1 MKYEDPFVIS
11 KRSKRGLLV
20 LILASLGLIF
30 FPRVYK
36 FFQKEE
42 ALVINSEQIA
52 EFERTHKKF
61 EKRNY
66 SNYYSKKKKYKAP
79 DSKFNPNTYTLS
91 DWINLGLSEK
101 QSVVILKFTA
111 RGIYTEED
119 LKRIFVIPEVL
130 FELIRDSVVY
140 PKRLYPKRFYPKPFK
155 KSTHQES
162 FKNQVKQITQINL
175 NTSDTTEFM
184 KIYGIGA
191 FYAKQIIRYREKL
204 GGFFKKEQ
212 LLEVWK
218 MTPETYDK
226 IKDHVFINE
235 MDVKLIDI
243 NTVTIEELKVNPYL
257 TWNQANSI
265 VKMRIQRNGFKNIEE
280 IKESVL
286 IDSETYEKLFPY
298 LSLH

>member
-30 FPRVYK
+30 FPRVYM
-36 FFQKEE
+36 FFQKKE
-42 ALVINSEQIA
+42 AFVINSEQIA

-61 EKRNY
+61 KKRNY

-79 DSKFNPNTYTLS
+79 VSKFNPNNYSLS
-91 DWINLGLSEK
+91 DWMNLGLSEK
-101 QSVVILKFTA
+101 QSVVVLKFSS
-111 RGIYTEED
+111 RGIYSEQD
-119 LKRIFVIPEVL
+119 LKRIFVIPDVL

-140 PKRLYPKRFYPKPFK
+140 PERFQNSPN
-155 KSTHQES
+155 QES
-162 FKNQVKQITQINL
+162 FKKQAKQITLINL
-175 NTSDTTEFM
+175 NTADTTEFM

-204 GGFFKKEQ
+204 GGYFTKEQ
-212 LLEVWK
+212 LFEVWK
-218 MTPETYDK
+218 MTNEAYDK
-226 IKDHVFINE
+226 IKDHVFISE
-235 MDVKLIDI
+235 KDVKRI
-243 NTVTIEELKVNPYL
+243 NINSVTIEELKVHPYL
-257 TWNQANSI
+257 KWNQANSI

>member
-30 FPRVYK
+30 FPRVYM

-42 ALVINSEQIA
+42 AFVINSEQIA

-91 DWINLGLSEK
+91 DWKNLGLSEK
-101 QSVVILKFTA
+101 QSLVVLKFTS
-111 RGIYTEED
+111 RGIYSEQD
-119 LKRIFVIPEVL
+119 LKRIFVIPDIL
-130 FELIRDSVVY
+130 FELIRDSVIY
-140 PKRLYPKRFYPKPFK
+140 PERFQNSPN
-155 KSTHQES
+155 QES
-162 FKNQVKQITQINL
+162 LKKQAKQITLINL
-175 NTSDTTEFM
+175 NTADTTEFM
-184 KIYGIGA
+184 KIYGVGA
-191 FYAKQIIRYREKL
+191 FYAKQIIRFREKL

-218 MTPETYDK
+218 MTPEAYEK
-226 IKDHVFINE
+226 IKDHVFISE
-235 MDVKLIDI
+235 KDVKRI
-243 NTVTIEELKVNPYL
+243 NINSVTIEELKVHPYL
-257 TWNQANSI
+257 KWNQANSI

-280 IKESVL
+280 LKESVL

-298 LSLH
+298 LSLY

>member
-30 FPRVYK
+30 FPRVYM
-36 FFQKEE
+36 FFQKKE
-42 ALVINSEQIA
+42 AFVINSEQIA

-61 EKRNY
+61 KKRNY

-79 DSKFNPNTYTLS
+79 DSKFNPNNYSLS
-91 DWINLGLSEK
+91 DWMNLGLSEK
-101 QSVVILKFTA
+101 QSVVVLKFTS
-111 RGIYTEED
+111 RGIYSEED
-119 LKRIFVIPEVL
+119 LKRIFVIPDVL

-140 PKRLYPKRFYPKPFK
+140 SERFQNSPN
-155 KSTHQES
+155 QES
-162 FKNQVKQITQINL
+162 FKKQAKQITLINL
-175 NTSDTTEFM
+175 NTADTTEFM

-204 GGFFKKEQ
+204 GGYLTKEQ
-212 LLEVWK
+212 LFEVWK
-218 MTPETYDK
+218 MTTEAYDK
-226 IKDHVFINE
+226 IKDHVFISE
-235 MDVKLIDI
+235 KDVKRI
-243 NTVTIEELKVNPYL
+243 NINSVTIEELKVHPYL
-257 TWNQANSI
+257 KWNQANSI

>member
-1 MKYEDPFVIS
+1 MKFEDPFVIS

-30 FPRVYK
+30 FPRVYM

-42 ALVINSEQIA
+42 ALVINSEQIS

-79 DSKFNPNTYTLS
+79 DSKFNPNNYSLS
-91 DWINLGLSEK
+91 DWMNLGLSEK
-101 QSVVILKFTA
+101 QSVVVLKFTS
-111 RGIYTEED
+111 RGIYSEED
-119 LKRIFVIPEVL
+119 LKRIFVIPDIL

-140 PKRLYPKRFYPKPFK
+140 PERFQNSPN
-155 KSTHQES
+155 QES
-162 FKNQVKQITQINL
+162 FKKQAKQITLINL
-175 NTSDTTEFM
+175 NTADTTEFM
-184 KIYGIGA
+184 KIYGVGA

-212 LLEVWK
+212 LFEVWK
-218 MTPETYDK
+218 MTTDAYDK
-226 IKDHVFINE
+226 IKDHVFISE
-235 MDVKLIDI
+235 KDVKRI
-243 NTVTIEELKVNPYL
+243 NINSVTIEELKVHPYL
-257 TWNQANSI
+257 KWNQANSI
-265 VKMRIQRNGFKNIEE
+265 IKMRFQRNGFKNIEE

>member
-20 LILASLGLIF
+20 LILASLCLIF
-30 FPRVYK
+30 FPRVYM

-42 ALVINSEQIA
+42 AFVINSEQIA
-52 EFERTHKKF
+52 EFERTHRKF

-91 DWINLGLSEK
+91 DWINLGLSAK
-101 QSVVILKFTA
+101 QSVVVLKFTS
-111 RGIYTEED
+111 RGIYSEED
-119 LKRIFVIPEVL
+119 LKRIFVIPDVL

-140 PKRLYPKRFYPKPFK
+140 PERFQNSPN
-155 KSTHQES
+155 QES
-162 FKNQVKQITQINL
+162 FKKQVNQITLINL
-175 NTSDTTEFM
+175 NTADTTEFM
-184 KIYGIGA
+184 KIYGVGA
-191 FYAKQIIRYREKL
+191 FYAKQIIRDREKL

-218 MTPETYDK
+218 MTPETYEK

-235 MDVKLIDI
+235 KDVKRIHI
-243 NTVTIEELKVNPYL
+243 NSVTIEELKAHPYL
-257 TWNQANSI
+257 NWNKANSI
-265 VKMRIQRNGFKNIEE
+265 IKMRIQRNGFKNIEE
-280 IKESVL
+280 LKESVL

-298 LSLH
+298 LSLY

>member
-1 MKYEDPFVIS
+1 M
-11 KRSKRGLLV
+11 
-20 LILASLGLIF
+20 
-30 FPRVYK
+30 

-79 DSKFNPNTYTLS
+79 DSKFNPNSYTLS
-91 DWINLGLSEK
+91 DWIKLGLSEK

-119 LKRIFVIPEVL
+119 LKRIFVIPDIL
-130 FELIRDSVVY
+130 FELIRDSVIY
-140 PKRLYPKRFYPKPFK
+140 PERLQNTPN
-155 KSTHQES
+155 QES
-162 FKNQVKQITQINL
+162 FQKQVKQITLINL
-175 NTSDTTEFM
+175 NIADTTEFM

-204 GGFFKKEQ
+204 GGYFTKEQ

-226 IKDHVFINE
+226 IKDHVFISE
-235 MDVKLIDI
+235 KDVKRI
-243 NTVTIEELKVNPYL
+243 NINSVTIEELKVHPYL
-257 TWNQANSI
+257 KWNQANSI
-265 VKMRIQRNGFKNIEE
+265 VKMRMQRNGFKNIEE
-280 IKESVL
+280 LKESVL
-286 IDSETYEKLFPY
+286 IDTETYEKLFPY
-298 LSLH
+298 LSLY

>member
-30 FPRVYK
+30 FPRVYM

-42 ALVINSEQIA
+42 AFVINSEKIA

-79 DSKFNPNTYTLS
+79 DSRFNPNTYSLS
-91 DWINLGLSEK
+91 DWKNLGLSEK
-101 QSVVILKFTA
+101 QSLVVLKFTS
-111 RGIYTEED
+111 RGIYSEQD
-119 LKRIFVIPEVL
+119 LKRIFVIPDIL
-130 FELIRDSVVY
+130 FELIRDSVIY
-140 PKRLYPKRFYPKPFK
+140 PERFQNSPN
-155 KSTHQES
+155 QES
-162 FKNQVKQITQINL
+162 LKKQAKQITLINL
-175 NTSDTTEFM
+175 NTADTTEFM
-184 KIYGIGA
+184 KIYGVGA

-212 LLEVWK
+212 LFEVWK
-218 MTPETYDK
+218 MTTEAYDK
-226 IKDHVFINE
+226 IKDHVFISE
-235 MDVKLIDI
+235 KDVKRI
-243 NTVTIEELKVNPYL
+243 NINSVTIEELKVHPYL
-257 TWNQANSI
+257 KWNQANSI
-265 VKMRIQRNGFKNIEE
+265 IKMRIQRNGFKNIEE
-280 IKESVL
+280 LKESVL

-298 LSLH
+298 LSLY

>member
-101 QSVVILKFTA
+101 QSVVILKFTS
-111 RGIYTEED
+111 RGIYNEED

-140 PKRLYPKRFYPKPFK
+140 PERFQNTPN
-155 KSTHQES
+155 QES
-162 FKNQVKQITQINL
+162 FKKQAKQITLINL
-175 NTSDTTEFM
+175 NTADTTEFM

-191 FYAKQIIRYREKL
+191 FYATQIIRYREKL
-204 GGFFKKEQ
+204 GGYFTKEQ
-212 LLEVWK
+212 LFEVWK
-218 MTPETYDK
+218 MTPETYEK
-226 IKDHVFINE
+226 IKDHVFISE
-235 MDVKLIDI
+235 KDVKRI
-243 NTVTIEELKVNPYL
+243 NINSVTIEELKVHPYL
-257 TWNQANSI
+257 KWNQANSI
-265 VKMRIQRNGFKNIEE
+265 VKMRMQRNGFKNIEE

>member
-30 FPRVYK
+30 FPRVYM

-42 ALVINSEQIA
+42 AFVINSEKIA

-91 DWINLGLSEK
+91 DWKNLGLSEK
-101 QSVVILKFTA
+101 QSLVVLKFTS
-111 RGIYTEED
+111 RGIYSEQD
-119 LKRIFVIPEVL
+119 LKRIFVIPDIL
-130 FELIRDSVVY
+130 FELIRDSVIY
-140 PKRLYPKRFYPKPFK
+140 PERFQNSPN
-155 KSTHQES
+155 QES
-162 FKNQVKQITQINL
+162 LKKQAKQITLINL
-175 NTSDTTEFM
+175 NTADTTEFM
-184 KIYGIGA
+184 KIYGVGA
-191 FYAKQIIRYREKL
+191 FYAKQIIRFREKL

-218 MTPETYDK
+218 MTPEAYEK
-226 IKDHVFINE
+226 IKDHVFISE
-235 MDVKLIDI
+235 KDVKRI
-243 NTVTIEELKVNPYL
+243 NINSVTIEELKVHPYL
-257 TWNQANSI
+257 KWNQANSI

-280 IKESVL
+280 LKESVL

-298 LSLH
+298 LSLY

>member
-30 FPRVYK
+30 FPRVYM

-42 ALVINSEQIA
+42 AFVINSEKIA

-61 EKRNY
+61 KKRNY

-140 PKRLYPKRFYPKPFK
+140 PKRFK
-155 KSTHQES
+155 KSPHQES
-162 FKNQVKQITQINL
+162 FKNQVNQITQINL
-175 NTSDTTEFM
+175 NTADTTEFM

-204 GGFFKKEQ
+204 GGYFTKEQ
-212 LLEVWK
+212 LFEVWK
-218 MTPETYDK
+218 MTNEAYDK
-226 IKDHVFINE
+226 IKDHVFISE
-235 MDVKLIDI
+235 KDVKRI
-243 NTVTIEELKVNPYL
+243 NINSVTIEELKVHPYL
-257 TWNQANSI
+257 KWNQANSI
-265 VKMRIQRNGFKNIEE
+265 IKMRIQRNGFKNIEE

>member
-30 FPRVYK
+30 FPRVYM

-140 PKRLYPKRFYPKPFK
+140 PERFQNTPN
-155 KSTHQES
+155 QES
-162 FKNQVKQITQINL
+162 FKKQAKQITLINL
-175 NTSDTTEFM
+175 NTADTTEFM

-212 LLEVWK
+212 LFEVWK

-243 NTVTIEELKVNPYL
+243 NTVTIEELKVHPYL

>member
-30 FPRVYK
+30 FPRVYM
-36 FFQKEE
+36 FFQMKE
-42 ALVINSEQIA
+42 AFVINSEQIA

-61 EKRNY
+61 KKRNY

-79 DSKFNPNTYTLS
+79 DSKFNPNNYSLS
-91 DWINLGLSEK
+91 DWMNLGLSEK
-101 QSVVILKFTA
+101 QSVVVLKFTS
-111 RGIYTEED
+111 RGIYSEED
-119 LKRIFVIPEVL
+119 LKRIFVIPDVL

-140 PKRLYPKRFYPKPFK
+140 SERFQNSPN
-155 KSTHQES
+155 QES
-162 FKNQVKQITQINL
+162 FKKQAKQITLINL
-175 NTSDTTEFM
+175 NTADTTEFM

-204 GGFFKKEQ
+204 GGYLTKEQ
-212 LLEVWK
+212 LFEVWK
-218 MTPETYDK
+218 MTTEAYDK
-226 IKDHVFINE
+226 IKDHVFISE
-235 MDVKLIDI
+235 KDVKRI
-243 NTVTIEELKVNPYL
+243 NINSVTIEELKVHPYL
-257 TWNQANSI
+257 KWNQANSI

-280 IKESVL
+280 LKESVL

>member
-30 FPRVYK
+30 FPRVYM

-42 ALVINSEQIA
+42 AFVINSEKIA

-79 DSKFNPNTYTLS
+79 DSRFNPNTYSLS
-91 DWINLGLSEK
+91 DWKNLGLSEK
-101 QSVVILKFTA
+101 QSLVVLKFTS
-111 RGIYTEED
+111 RGIYSEQD
-119 LKRIFVIPEVL
+119 LKRIFVIPDIL
-130 FELIRDSVVY
+130 FELIRDSVIY
-140 PKRLYPKRFYPKPFK
+140 PERFQNSPN
-155 KSTHQES
+155 QES
-162 FKNQVKQITQINL
+162 LKKQAKQITLINL
-175 NTSDTTEFM
+175 NTADTTEFM
-184 KIYGIGA
+184 KIYGVGA
-191 FYAKQIIRYREKL
+191 FYAKQIIRFREKL

-218 MTPETYDK
+218 MTPEAYEK
-226 IKDHVFINE
+226 IKDHVFISE
-235 MDVKLIDI
+235 KDVKRI
-243 NTVTIEELKVNPYL
+243 NINSVTIEELKVHPYL
-257 TWNQANSI
+257 KWNQANSI

-280 IKESVL
+280 LKESVL

-298 LSLH
+298 LSLY

>member
-30 FPRVYK
+30 FPRVYM

-42 ALVINSEQIA
+42 ALVINSEKIA

-79 DSKFNPNTYTLS
+79 VSKFNPNNYSLS
-91 DWINLGLSEK
+91 DWMNLGLSEK
-101 QSVVILKFTA
+101 QSVVVLKFTS
-111 RGIYTEED
+111 RGIYSEQD
-119 LKRIFVIPEVL
+119 LKRIFVIPDVL

-140 PKRLYPKRFYPKPFK
+140 PERFQNSPN
-155 KSTHQES
+155 QES
-162 FKNQVKQITQINL
+162 FKKQAKHIVQVNL
-175 NTSDTTEFM
+175 NTADTTEFM

-204 GGFFKKEQ
+204 GGYFTKEQ

-218 MTPETYDK
+218 MTNEAYDK
-226 IKDHVFINE
+226 IKDHVFISE
-235 MDVKLIDI
+235 KDVKRI
-243 NTVTIEELKVNPYL
+243 NINSVTIEELKVHPYL
-257 TWNQANSI
+257 KWNQANSI
-265 VKMRIQRNGFKNIEE
+265 VKMRMQRNGFKNIEE

>member
-30 FPRVYK
+30 FPRVYM
-36 FFQKEE
+36 FFHKEE
-42 ALVINSEQIA
+42 ALVINSEQIS

-79 DSKFNPNTYTLS
+79 DSRFNPNTYSLS
-91 DWINLGLSEK
+91 DWKNLGLSEK
-101 QSVVILKFTA
+101 QSLVVLKFTS
-111 RGIYTEED
+111 RGIYSEQD
-119 LKRIFVIPEVL
+119 LKRIFVIPDIL

-140 PKRLYPKRFYPKPFK
+140 PERFQNSPN
-155 KSTHQES
+155 QES
-162 FKNQVKQITQINL
+162 FKKQAKQITLINL
-175 NTSDTTEFM
+175 NTADTTEFI
-184 KIYGIGA
+184 KIYGVGA

-212 LLEVWK
+212 LFEVWK
-218 MTPETYDK
+218 MTTDAYDK
-226 IKDHVFINE
+226 IKDHVFISE
-235 MDVKLIDI
+235 KDVKRI
-243 NTVTIEELKVNPYL
+243 NINSVTIEELKVHPYL
-257 TWNQANSI
+257 KWNQANSI
-265 VKMRIQRNGFKNIEE
+265 IKMRFQRNGFKNIEE

>member
-30 FPRVYK
+30 FPRVYM

-42 ALVINSEQIA
+42 AFVINSEKIA

-79 DSKFNPNTYTLS
+79 DSRFNPNTYTLS

-119 LKRIFVIPEVL
+119 LKRIFVIPDVL

-140 PKRLYPKRFYPKPFK
+140 PERFQNTPN
-155 KSTHQES
+155 QES
-162 FKNQVKQITQINL
+162 FKKQAKQITLINL
-175 NTSDTTEFM
+175 NTADTTEFM
-184 KIYGIGA
+184 KIYGVGA
-191 FYAKQIIRYREKL
+191 FYAKQIIRFREKL

-218 MTPETYDK
+218 MTPEAYEK
-226 IKDHVFINE
+226 IKDHVFISE
-235 MDVKLIDI
+235 KDVKRI
-243 NTVTIEELKVNPYL
+243 NINSVTIEELKVHPYL
-257 TWNQANSI
+257 KWNQANSI

-280 IKESVL
+280 LKESVL

-298 LSLH
+298 LSLY

>member
-30 FPRVYK
+30 FPRVYM

-42 ALVINSEQIA
+42 ALVINSEKIA

-61 EKRNY
+61 KKRNY

-79 DSKFNPNTYTLS
+79 VSKFNPNNYSLS
-91 DWINLGLSEK
+91 DWMNLGLSEK
-101 QSVVILKFTA
+101 QSMVVLKFSS
-111 RGIYTEED
+111 RGIYSEQD
-119 LKRIFVIPEVL
+119 LKRIFVIPDVL

-140 PKRLYPKRFYPKPFK
+140 PERFQNSPN
-155 KSTHQES
+155 QES
-162 FKNQVKQITQINL
+162 FKKQAKQITSINL
-175 NTSDTTEFM
+175 NTADTTEFM
-184 KIYGIGA
+184 KIYGVGA
-191 FYAKQIIRYREKL
+191 FYAKQIIRYREKI
-204 GGFFKKEQ
+204 GGYFTKEQ
-212 LLEVWK
+212 LFEVWK
-218 MTPETYDK
+218 MTPEAYDK
-226 IKDHVFINE
+226 IKDHVFISE
-235 MDVKLIDI
+235 KDVKRI
-243 NTVTIEELKVNPYL
+243 NINSVTIEELKVHPYL
-257 TWNQANSI
+257 KWNQANSI

>member
-30 FPRVYK
+30 FPRVYM

-119 LKRIFVIPEVL
+119 LKRIFVIPDVL

-140 PKRLYPKRFYPKPFK
+140 PERFQNTPN
-155 KSTHQES
+155 QES
-162 FKNQVKQITQINL
+162 FKKQAKQITLINL
-175 NTSDTTEFM
+175 NTADTTEFM

-218 MTPETYDK
+218 MTPEAYDK
-226 IKDHVFINE
+226 IKDHVYISEKDIKRIN
-235 MDVKLIDI
+235 I
-243 NTVTIEELKVNPYL
+243 NSVTIEELKVHPYL
-257 TWNQANSI
+257 KWNQANSI
-265 VKMRIQRNGFKNIEE
+265 VKMRMQRNGFKNIEE

-298 LSLH
+298 LSLY

>member
-30 FPRVYK
+30 FPRVYM

-42 ALVINSEQIA
+42 AFVINSEQIA

-119 LKRIFVIPEVL
+119 LKRIFVIPDVL

-140 PKRLYPKRFYPKPFK
+140 PERFQNTPN
-155 KSTHQES
+155 QES
-162 FKNQVKQITQINL
+162 FKKQAKQITLINL
-175 NTSDTTEFM
+175 NTADTTEFM

-204 GGFFKKEQ
+204 GGYLTKEQ
-212 LLEVWK
+212 LFEVWK
-218 MTPETYDK
+218 MTPEAYEK
-226 IKDHVFINE
+226 IKDHVFISE
-235 MDVKLIDI
+235 KDVKRI
-243 NTVTIEELKVNPYL
+243 NINLVSIEELKVHPYL
-257 TWNQANSI
+257 KWNQANSI
-265 VKMRIQRNGFKNIEE
+265 VKMRMQRNGFKNIEE

-298 LSLH
+298 LSLY

>member
-30 FPRVYK
+30 FPRVYM

-42 ALVINSEQIA
+42 AFVINSEKIA

-79 DSKFNPNTYTLS
+79 DSKFNPNTYSLS
-91 DWINLGLSEK
+91 DWMNLGLSEK
-101 QSVVILKFTA
+101 QSVVVLKFTS
-111 RGIYTEED
+111 RGIYSEQD
-119 LKRIFVIPEVL
+119 LKRIFVIPDIL

-140 PKRLYPKRFYPKPFK
+140 PERFQNSPN
-155 KSTHQES
+155 QES
-162 FKNQVKQITQINL
+162 FKKQAKQITLINL
-175 NTSDTTEFM
+175 NTADTTEFI
-184 KIYGIGA
+184 KIYGVGA

-212 LLEVWK
+212 LFEVWK
-218 MTPETYDK
+218 MTTDAYDK
-226 IKDHVFINE
+226 IKDHVFISE
-235 MDVKLIDI
+235 KDVKRI
-243 NTVTIEELKVNPYL
+243 NINSVTIEELKVHPYL
-257 TWNQANSI
+257 KWNQANSI
-265 VKMRIQRNGFKNIEE
+265 IKMRFQRNGFKNIEE

>member
-30 FPRVYK
+30 FPRVYM

-42 ALVINSEQIA
+42 AFVINSEKIA

-91 DWINLGLSEK
+91 DWMNLGLSEK
-101 QSVVILKFTA
+101 QSVVVLKFTS
-111 RGIYTEED
+111 RGIYSEED
-119 LKRIFVIPEVL
+119 LKRIFVIPDVL

-140 PKRLYPKRFYPKPFK
+140 PERFQNSPN
-155 KSTHQES
+155 QES
-162 FKNQVKQITQINL
+162 FKKQAKQITLINL
-175 NTSDTTEFM
+175 NTADTTEFM

-204 GGFFKKEQ
+204 GGYFTKEQ
-212 LLEVWK
+212 LFEVWK
-218 MTPETYDK
+218 MTTEAYDK
-226 IKDHVFINE
+226 IKDHVFISE
-235 MDVKLIDI
+235 KDVKRI
-243 NTVTIEELKVNPYL
+243 NINSVTIEELKVHPYL
-257 TWNQANSI
+257 KWNQANSI
-265 VKMRIQRNGFKNIEE
+265 IKMRIQRNGFKNIEE

>member
-30 FPRVYK
+30 FPRVYM

-42 ALVINSEQIA
+42 AFVINSEQIA

-79 DSKFNPNTYTLS
+79 DSKFNPNTFTLS
-91 DWINLGLSEK
+91 DWMNLGLSEK
-101 QSVVILKFTA
+101 QSVVVLKFTS
-111 RGIYTEED
+111 RGIYSEQD
-119 LKRIFVIPEVL
+119 LKRIFVIPDVL

-140 PKRLYPKRFYPKPFK
+140 PERFQNSPN
-155 KSTHQES
+155 QES
-162 FKNQVKQITQINL
+162 FKKQAKQITLINL
-175 NTSDTTEFM
+175 NTADTTEFM

-204 GGFFKKEQ
+204 GGYFTKEQ
-212 LLEVWK
+212 LFEVWK
-218 MTPETYDK
+218 MTTEAYDK
-226 IKDHVFINE
+226 IKDHVFISE
-235 MDVKLIDI
+235 KDVKRI
-243 NTVTIEELKVNPYL
+243 NINSVTIEELKVHPYL
-257 TWNQANSI
+257 KWNQANSI

-280 IKESVL
+280 LKESVL

>member
-20 LILASLGLIF
+20 LILVSLVLIF
-30 FPRVYK
+30 FPRVYM

-79 DSKFNPNTYTLS
+79 DSKFNPNSYTLS
-91 DWINLGLSEK
+91 DWIKLGLSEK

-119 LKRIFVIPEVL
+119 LKRIFVIPDVL

-140 PKRLYPKRFYPKPFK
+140 PERLQNTPN
-155 KSTHQES
+155 QES
-162 FKNQVKQITQINL
+162 FQKQVKQITLINL
-175 NTSDTTEFM
+175 NTADTTEFT

-204 GGFFKKEQ
+204 GGYFTKEQ

-218 MTPETYDK
+218 MTPEAYDK
-226 IKDHVFINE
+226 IKDHIFINE
-235 MDVKLIDI
+235 KDVKRIDI
-243 NTVTIEELKVNPYL
+243 NSVTIEELKAHPYL
-257 TWNQANSI
+257 NWNKANSI
-265 VKMRIQRNGFKNIEE
+265 IKMRIQRNGFKNIEE
-280 IKESVL
+280 LKESVL
-286 IDSETYEKLFPY
+286 IDTETYEKLFPY
-298 LSLH
+298 LSLY

>member
-11 KRSKRGLLV
+11 NRSKRGLLV

-30 FPRVYK
+30 FPRVYM
-36 FFQKEE
+36 FFQKDE

-79 DSKFNPNTYTLS
+79 DSKFNPNTFTLT
-91 DWINLGLSEK
+91 DWTNLGLSEK
-101 QSVVILKFTA
+101 QSVVVLKFTS
-111 RGIYTEED
+111 RGIYSEED
-119 LKRIFVIPEVL
+119 LKRIFVIPDVL

-140 PKRLYPKRFYPKPFK
+140 PERFQNTPN
-155 KSTHQES
+155 QES
-162 FKNQVKQITQINL
+162 FKKQAKQITLINL
-175 NTSDTTEFM
+175 NTADTTEFM

-204 GGFFKKEQ
+204 GGYFTKEQ
-212 LLEVWK
+212 LFEVWK
-218 MTPETYDK
+218 MTPEAYDK
-226 IKDHVFINE
+226 IKDHVFISQ
-235 MDVKLIDI
+235 KDI
-243 NTVTIEELKVNPYL
+243 KRININSVTIEELKVHPYL
-257 TWNQANSI
+257 KWNQANSI
-265 VKMRIQRNGFKNIEE
+265 IKMRIQRNGFKNIEE